1 MAQVPGAQAQQS
13 FATKL
18 EQFRSGLNEDE
29 RALLDGMLAAT
40 GPQKGGEVEGYG
52 WVWEPG
58 GPGWHRE
65 WVEGAGGGWPW
76 GRGACA
82 PGPGGGAGPRR
93 RGRGGRTAEGT
104 GAGAPVPSAVRA
116 SA

>member
-1 MAQVPGAQAQQS
+1 MAQVPGAQAQQT

-18 EQFRSGLNEDE
+18 EQFRGGLNEDE

-52 WVWEPG
+52 WVWESG

-65 WVEGAGGGWPW
+65 WVEGPYGGWHW
-76 GRGACA
+76 RW
-82 PGPGGGAGPRR
+82 
-93 RGRGGRTAEGT
+93 
-104 GAGAPVPSAVRA
+104 VP
-116 SA
+116 